1 MLKTKISLVAFSMAL
16 FSVLNAADYRFASS
30 DPADA
35 PAFKLQ
41 QDLLAKIAKE
51 TNNEVNIK
59 LLPAGSLVEHDKT
72 LEAVGQGALD
82 GHITATEYFYKVDPA
97 LGLLANPV
105 GAWSDPRQMLDF
117 MNADGAEL
125 LREIYKPL
133 GVYFIGPSTPG
144 LEAFVSAV
152 PLDGVDGL
160 KDLKL
165 RAPAGLIFDTFK
177 AAGAK
182 PFNIPGGDV
191 PKALQDGVIQ
201 AADSTVF
208 YGNTALNKIAKH
220 PVYPGFHSMA
230 LVEISMNA
238 KKWDALSDKN
248 KEIINNAV
256 KDYANNLVT
265 IVDQKDAAAVEAAK
279 KEGVTIHN
287 WSAEERAKFRNIAQ
301 AEWKKFAEK
310 SPNAKKV
317 YEKLTTYLKSK
328 DLM

>member
-1 MLKTKISLVAFSMAL
+1 MKTIKTSLATLAIICGIS
-16 FSVLNAADYRFASS
+16 LNAADYRFQSS
-30 DPADA
+30 DGSTA
-35 PAFKLQ
+35 PAFALQ
-41 QDLLAKIAKE
+41 QKLCKDISTKTKGQ
-51 TNNEVNIK
+51 VNIK
-59 LLPAGSLVEHDKT
+59 LLPAASLVAHNKT
-72 LEAVGQGALD
+72 LEAVGAGALD

-97 LGLLANPV
+97 LGLLGNPV
-105 GAWSDPRQMLDF
+105 GAWSDPRQMLEF
-117 MNADGAEL
+117 MNGQGAQI
-125 LREIYKPL
+125 LRDIYKPL

-160 KDLKL
+160 KNLKL
-165 RAPAGLIFDTFK
+165 RAPAGLIFETFK

-191 PKALQDGVIQ
+191 PKALKDGIIQ
-201 AADSTVF
+201 ASDYTVF

-220 PVYPGFHSMA
+220 PVYPGFHSLA
-230 LVEISMNA
+230 LVEISMNT
-238 KKWDALSDKN
+238 KKWNAISKENQQIISDT
-248 KEIINNAV
+248 V
-256 KDYANNLVT
+256 KSYAENLIK
-265 IVDQKDAAAVEAAK
+265 IVDEKDAKAIEELK

-301 AEWKKFAEK
+301 GEWKKFSQK

-317 YEKLTTYLKSK
+317 YNTLTQYLKSK

>member
-1 MLKTKISLVAFSMAL
+1 MFYKTLGSLAISLAL
-16 FSVLNAADYRFASS
+16 SSAIYAADYRFQSS
-30 DPADA
+30 DPATA

-41 QDLLAKIAKE
+41 QDLLAKIAKQ

-117 MNADGAEL
+117 MNSDGGEI
-125 LREIYKPL
+125 LRQIYEPL

-152 PLDGVDGL
+152 PIDGVDGL
-160 KDLKL
+160 KGLKL

-191 PKALQDGVIQ
+191 PKALQSGAIQ

-238 KKWDALSDKN
+238 KKWNALSDKN
-248 KEIINNAV
+248 KQIVNDAV
-256 KDYANNLVT
+256 KDYASNLVS
-265 IVDQKDAAAVEAAK
+265 IVDEKDKAAVEEAK
-279 KEGVTIHN
+279 KEGITVHN
-287 WSAEERAKFRNIAQ
+287 WSAQERAKFRNIAQ
-301 AEWKKFAEK
+301 DEWKKFAEK